1 MAYIPQSAEL
11 QGAAQSG
18 PFQNPGNAAPPPVII
33 MVPTPAPVKE
43 KIPYEKRFPK
53 KFMLTLS
60 SIQLAMAILAIITQ
74 VMGLSVRNPEAHFAG
89 AGIWCGVFFALSG
102 VFGTIASTKQSFG
115 WIVTFMVFAII
126 SASLCLPLLVLSSI
140 GAAITAHCNTYNDYG
155 YNSCSG
161 NTLKYPAFV
170 ILVVISLI
178 QAVAA
183 ITSAGMTCRAV
194 CCGPRRKSGVVYYNG
209 SGGSIANNAI
219 DQHITMQDQQRGYI
233 TIPMSQVQAV
243 PTSATAHLSPNQ
255 TRYTSSS
262 AMIPGVHQSPVR
274 RPTGPPPSAPN
285 ISRMGSQVQ
294 SVATSAGATA
304 GPTMS
309 MLPSTA
315 ETNISGISPP
325 PKYEDVAQMENR
337 NESNYQKFRFQ

>member
-102 VFGTIASTKQSFG
+102 VFGTIASTKPSFG

-126 SASLCLPLLVLSSI
+126 SASFCLPLLVFSSI
-140 GAAITAHCNTYNDYG
+140 GTAMTTHCYG
-155 YNSCSG
+155 SYDCHG
-161 NTLKYPAFV
+161 NTLKHAAFAIQV
-170 ILVVISLI
+170 IISLV
-178 QAVAA
+178 QAAAA
-183 ITSAGMTCRAV
+183 ITSAGMTCKAV
-194 CCGPRRKSGVVYYNG
+194 CKCCGPRRESGVVYYNG
-209 SGGSIANNAI
+209 SGGGDTNNAI
-219 DQHITMQDQQRGYI
+219 NQHIIMPEQQPGYI
-233 TIPMSQVQAV
+233 TIPISQIQA
-243 PTSATAHLSPNQ
+243 AA
-255 TRYTSSS
+255 
-262 AMIPGVHQSPVR
+262 A
-274 RPTGPPPSAPN
+274 
-285 ISRMGSQVQ
+285 
-294 SVATSAGATA
+294 SAGATA
-304 GPTMS
+304 LPTAPVIPDTS
-309 MLPSTA
+309 EIDGA
-315 ETNISGISPP
+315 NNSPP
-325 PKYEDVAQMENR
+325 PKYESVAKMKEDEDDTNG
-337 NESNYQKFRFQ
+337 SKYQRFQ